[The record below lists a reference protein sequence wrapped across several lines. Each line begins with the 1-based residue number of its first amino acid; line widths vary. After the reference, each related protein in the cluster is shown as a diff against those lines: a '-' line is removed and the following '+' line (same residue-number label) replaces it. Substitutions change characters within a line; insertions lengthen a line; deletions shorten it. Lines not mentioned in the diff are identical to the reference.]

1 MIKDLSILFY
11 FYSFT
16 RQDITILGKFT
27 LNIFNVPGVDTSLN
41 ASKSDETFSNIFYKY
56 FKELLT
62 TSHIFKLSVDSLN
75 KANFIPNKD
84 YNNDKLMSGML
95 QLPNRFQLVID
106 ETILNPGELKQKGM
120 INMHALND
128 IIKWQK
134 LNYDFE
140 FHSQEF
146 LTNIRVLILSNSK
159 SILAVRT
166 IILIQNVFSKF
177 IIK

>member
-1 MIKDLSILFY
+1 VPSIDA
-11 FYSFT
+11 S
-16 RQDITILGKFT
+16 
-27 LNIFNVPGVDTSLN
+27 TS
-41 ASKSDETFSNIFYKY
+41 ADESFSNIFYKY

-62 TSHIFKLSVDSLN
+62 TSHLFKLSVDSLN

-95 QLPNRFQLVID
+95 QLPDRFQLVVD
-106 ETILNPGELKQKGM
+106 ETILNAGELKQKGL

-159 SILAVRT
+159 SILAVR
-166 IILIQNVFSKF
+166 IILFYFLKNIIFFCFFSLIVK
-177 IIK
+177 